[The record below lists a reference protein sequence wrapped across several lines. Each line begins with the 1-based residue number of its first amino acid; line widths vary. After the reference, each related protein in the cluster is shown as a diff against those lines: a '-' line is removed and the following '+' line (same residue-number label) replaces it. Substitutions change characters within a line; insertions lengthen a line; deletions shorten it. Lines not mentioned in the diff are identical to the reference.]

1 MKTYYIELRH
11 IYADT
16 PRGEIYVTDKD
27 AAHAITAAA
36 RFFPQL
42 TSAFYYLNIS
52 FICDGFPL

>member
-11 IYADT
+11 IYADAA
-16 PRGEIYVTDKD
+16 RGAMYVTDKD
-27 AAHAITAAA
+27 AEHAITSAA

-42 TSAFYYLNIS
+42 TSAFYYLDIT